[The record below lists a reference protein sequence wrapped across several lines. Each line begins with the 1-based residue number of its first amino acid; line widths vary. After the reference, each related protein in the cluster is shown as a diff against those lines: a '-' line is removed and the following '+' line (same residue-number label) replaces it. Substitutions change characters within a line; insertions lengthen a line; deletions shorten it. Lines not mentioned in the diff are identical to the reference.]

1 MARVTGIV
9 IDITGKTSGLV
20 SSLKDADAA
29 LSKTNSALKAVND
42 ALKLDG
48 AAGNIDLLKS
58 KEELLTKAVADTNTK
73 LQVLR
78 ETASQAMATVGQ
90 EGGATTEQVAQLQA
104 EIAKTEKTLA
114 DLESEAR
121 ATGEQLEAAF
131 EAQSAEQLETAIAD
145 TEKELESLKE
155 QAAAAMQT
163 LGTEGGA
170 SAEQVAEL
178 ERQISETET
187 TLDGLRAQA
196 ADTGEE
202 LDDMTS
208 DDTVNELADLGEESE
223 STGAD
228 LSTLEG
234 TAAAAASTFAAFAP
248 AIGAVTAAVGILAA
262 GVKAVIDALKKTAE
276 VCIEAAKALTEKFAK
291 AAKEIADE
299 LETVLKKLTGFTQ
312 AGGDYADTV
321 NTMSKTTGIAT
332 DTLQEY
338 MYAAELIDVSVETLT
353 GAMAKNQKAMASAAS
368 GSKATAETYEKLG
381 IAVTDANGEF
391 RDSQTVFFEVID
403 ALGKIENET
412 ERNTTAQTLLGKS
425 CRELNPLILAG
436 SDTLKKYGEEAHKAG
451 AVLSSDMLNAFQA
464 FDDNM
469 VRLEQGAQAAER
481 GLGMILLPLLTSLS
495 SDGVNLLGQFTN
507 GVVEAQ
513 GDIEKIGQV
522 ISDTLPGVLQS
533 IIDNLPAAVEIINKL
548 VKTSLQTVIDNLP
561 AILSAI
567 HSVAVTIGETLLSK
581 ENLSQIL
588 DAITE
593 IIKTIL
599 DFFAEH
605 GEELVQIGVTVIIS
619 LIEGLARALPQLIP
633 ALTNAVITIID
644 TLTKPENL
652 EAFINA
658 MVALI
663 EAFAEGINVALPR
676 LLEHI
681 GPLIEAICNAIVVLA
696 PLILDAGLQIFTELL
711 TNESLQNCIKELTP
725 KIVQLI
731 EIISV
736 KLWEAG
742 QEIIPEAFKT
752 IFSSMQGAAQ
762 QWGADIIK
770 GLIEGISSMYY
781 QLQKKVEDV
790 ASMIAD
796 FLGFSEPEKGPLSDF
811 HTFAPDM
818 IDLWNETMIASL
830 PKLESGLNVMAGTIA
845 DTTENMGPNYTG
857 ALSEING
864 SINALGSGSREV
876 NITTPVYIGTD
887 MLGVAVAK
895 ANYENAYL
903 TGGR

>member
-20 SSLKDADAA
+20 SSLQQADNA
-29 LSKTNSALKAVND
+29 LAKTNSALKAVND

-58 KEELLTKAVADTNTK
+58 KEELLTKAVADTNERLK
-73 LQVLR
+73 VLR
-78 ETASQAMATVGQ
+78 ETAAQAMETVGK
-90 EGGATTEQVAQLQA
+90 EGGASTEQVAQLQA
-104 EIAKTEKTLA
+104 EIAKTEKTLN

-121 ATGEQLEAAF
+121 ATGEQLEEAF
-131 EAQSAEQLETAIAD
+131 EAQTADELNAAIAD
-145 TEKELESLKE
+145 TERELDSLRE
-155 QAAAAMQT
+155 QAAAAFET

-178 ERQISETET
+178 ERQIAETEN
-187 TLDGLRAQA
+187 TLDGLKAQA
-196 ADTGEE
+196 AETGET
-202 LDDMTS
+202 LDDMTT
-208 DDTVNELADLGEESE
+208 DEQVTELDELGEESKE
-223 STGAD
+223 AGGD

-234 TAAAAASTFAAFAP
+234 ATAAASGTLAAFAP
-248 AIGAVTAAVGILAA
+248 AVGAVTAAVGLLAA
-262 GVKAVIDALKKTAE
+262 GVKAVIDAMKKIAE

-291 AAKEIADE
+291 AAKEIASE
-299 LETVLKKLTGFTQ
+299 LETVLKKLAGFTS

-321 NTMSKTTGIAT
+321 NTMSMTTGIAT

-353 GAMAKNQKAMASAAS
+353 GAMAKNEKAMSSAAS
-368 GSKATAETYEKLG
+368 GSKATAEVYKKLG
-381 IAVTDANGEF
+381 VAVTNTDGSF
-391 RDSQTVFFEVID
+391 RDSKTVFLEVID

-436 SDTLKKYGEEAHKAG
+436 SETLKKYGEEAHKAG
-451 AVLSSDMLNAFQA
+451 AVLDKDTLQAFQN

-469 VRLEQGAQAAER
+469 VKLEQGAQAAER

-495 SDGVNLLGQFTN
+495 SDGVDYLGQFTN
-507 GVVEAQ
+507 GVVNAQ

-548 VKTSLQTVIDNLP
+548 VKTTLQTVIDNLP

-567 HSVAVTIGETLLSK
+567 HQIAVTIGETLLSK

-593 IIKTIL
+593 IITTIL
-599 DFFAEH
+599 EFFADH
-605 GEELVQIGVTVIIS
+605 GEELVQIGVTVIVS

-633 ALTNAVITIID
+633 ALTDAIVTILD
-644 TLTKPENL
+644 TLTKPENI
-652 EAFINA
+652 EAFIQA
-658 MVALI
+658 MVSLI
-663 EAFAEGINVALPR
+663 EAFTEGISIALPR

-681 GPLIEAICNAIVVLA
+681 EPLISAIVDAIVVLA
-696 PLILDAGLQIFTELL
+696 PFLIDAGLQIFSQLL
-711 TNESLQNCIKELTP
+711 TNESLQECIDKLIP
-725 KIVQLI
+725 KIVELI
-731 EIISV
+731 MIVSV
-736 KLWEAG
+736 KLWEVG
-742 QEIIPEAFKT
+742 NELIPQIFQK
-752 IFSSMQGAAQ
+752 IFSAIGTAAKT
-762 QWGADIIK
+762 WGQDIIS
-770 GLIEGISSMYY
+770 GLISGVKSMY
-781 QLQKKVEDV
+781 QSLVDVLEDV
-790 ASMIAD
+790 AGTIAD
-796 FLGFSEPEKGPLSDF
+796 WLGFSEPKKGPLSNF

-818 IDLWNETMIASL
+818 IDLWNETL
-830 PKLESGLNVMAGTIA
+830 LESMPELEAGLNVMAGTIA
-845 DTTENMGPNYTG
+845 NDTQAMQYDYTG

-864 SINALGSGSREV
+864 SINALGGGREV

-895 ANYENAYL
+895 ANYENAYIA
-903 TGGR
+903 GGH